1 VSRFG
6 VMPLSFSA
14 DNVGPLARTARDCAR
29 IMTLIA
35 GRDPRDPTS
44 SHEPVPDYEAGLDG
58 DIRGLRIGV
67 PSTWFLD
74 EVEAPVLDA
83 MEHALAVL
91 VGRGAMVH
99 RIALPVMDAVTTYGS
114 IISRVEAA
122 TIHAQWM
129 RERAGEYGIHISG
142 RMYGGYA
149 IPATYYVE
157 ALARRG
163 PVLRAFAN
171 EVFAKVDVLATPT
184 IRTCLPT
191 LADTDI
197 DHGPPGT
204 ETKFMAVSAN
214 TRPFNYLGLPAV
226 SVNCGFD
233 PSGLPIGLQIA
244 GRPFAEARVL
254 KVADAYQ
261 RDTEF
266 HMRRPPVLDAADAPG
281 VIVA

>member
-1 VSRFG
+1 
-6 VMPLSFSA
+6 
-14 DNVGPLARTARDCAR
+14 
-29 IMTLIA
+29 
-35 GRDPRDPTS
+35 
-44 SHEPVPDYEAGLDG
+44 
-58 DIRGLRIGV
+58 LRIGL
-67 PSTWFLD
+67 PSSWFFD
-74 EVEAPVLDA
+74 EVDQPVLGA
-83 MEHALAVL
+83 LEHAVAVL
-91 VGRGAMVH
+91 VARGATVQQV
-99 RIALPVMDAVTTYGS
+99 ALPMMDAVTTYGS

-157 ALARRG
+157 ALSRRG
-163 PVLRAFAN
+163 PVLKQFAK
-171 EVFAKVDVLATPT
+171 EVFSQVDVLITPT
-184 IRTCLPT
+184 IRSCLPT
-191 LADTDI
+191 LEETDI

-204 ETKFMAVSAN
+204 EVRFMAVSAN

-233 PSGLPIGLQIA
+233 PNGLPIGLQIA

-261 RDTEF
+261 RDTDF
-266 HMRRPPVLDAADAPG
+266 HLRRPPMLDSTDAGG

>member
-1 VSRFG
+1 V
-6 VMPLSFSA
+6 
-14 DNVGPLARTARDCAR
+14 
-29 IMTLIA
+29 
-35 GRDPRDPTS
+35 
-44 SHEPVPDYEAGLDG
+44 
-58 DIRGLRIGV
+58 
-67 PSTWFLD
+67 
-74 EVEAPVLDA
+74 
-83 MEHALAVL
+83 
-91 VGRGAMVH
+91 VH
-99 RIALPVMDAVTTYGS
+99 RITLPLMDAVTTYGG

-157 ALARRG
+157 ALSRRG
-163 PVLRAFAN
+163 PILKAFAS
-171 EVFAKVDVLATPT
+171 EVFHKVDVLVTPT

-191 LADTDI
+191 LAETDI

-204 ETKFMAVSAN
+204 ETAFMAVSAN

-233 PSGLPIGLQIA
+233 PNGLPIGLQIA

-266 HMRRPPVLDAADAPG
+266 HTRRPPMLEAVDAG
-281 VIVA
+281 GIIVA